1 VRAIVTDKAEIALEG
16 GPRLLALQPGATE
29 QEARDGCGFELA
41 GTPVENEPLPDDA
54 RELLDRVIDPDEV
67 RLLEIR
73 EGRAGA
79 LERLAR
85 R

>member
-1 VRAIVTDKAEIALEG
+1 VH
-16 GPRLLALQPGATE
+16 
-29 QEARDGCGFELA
+29 
-41 GTPVENEPLPDDA
+41 NEPLPREA
-54 RELLDRVIDPDEV
+54 RELLDRVIDPHEV